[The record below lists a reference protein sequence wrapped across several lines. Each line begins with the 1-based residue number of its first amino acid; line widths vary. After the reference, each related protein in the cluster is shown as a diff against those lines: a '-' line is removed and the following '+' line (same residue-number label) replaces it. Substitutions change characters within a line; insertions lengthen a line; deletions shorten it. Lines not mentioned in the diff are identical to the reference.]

1 MTNDKILVVLMA
13 DTSTHENKGRALHA
27 LLFAKQAMEA
37 DAEVELIFDGGGV
50 EWAKELP
57 GHDEMGDLYQELQ
70 QAGVVA
76 GSCEFCSNAFG
87 VTGELEAA
95 EMNLLAEADGHP
107 NIGKRVADGWTP
119 ITL

>member
-1 MTNDKILVVLMA
+1 MKNDKILIILMA
-13 DTSTHENKGRALHA
+13 DTSTHENQGRALHA
-27 LLFAKQAMEA
+27 LLFAKQALEA
-37 DAEVELIFDGGGV
+37 GAEVEIIFDGGGV

-57 GHDEMGDLYQELQ
+57 DHDEMGDMYHELQ
-70 QAGVVA
+70 EAGVIA

-95 EMNLLAEADGHP
+95 EMSMLDEADGHP

-119 ITL
+119 LTL